1 MTGVHG
7 IQAGQNAKQLRH
19 GRYSGRRTRRSE
31 RVYRVMFQAVHS
43 PFTGLKCFIHVL
55 ATGLVLVLVECFFWG
70 PGPNKWPV
78 ELSTKSNIHC
88 LLDCT
93 KNEGAKCHSNQDCI
107 PDTDTM
113 RPIESGVV

>member
-1 MTGVHG
+1 MFIKRRKDVMTGVHG

-55 ATGLVLVLVECFFWG
+55 ATGLVLVLVECFF
-70 PGPNKWPV
+70 
-78 ELSTKSNIHC
+78 
-88 LLDCT
+88 LLGT
-93 KNEGAKCHSNQDCI
+93 GTRQVARRAVYEIQYPLPTRLYEKRGS
-107 PDTDTM
+107 
-113 RPIESGVV
+113 